1 MPDTDRLPPEIDT
14 TVAHEARVYDYWL
27 GGKDNYPADR
37 ALGDAIAGQIPTI
50 QTMALAN
57 RAFLGRAV
65 KYLVEEAGIRQFL
78 DIGTGIPTHGNVHE
92 IAQRIAPETNV
103 VYVDNDPIVLAHA
116 RALMTSTPEG
126 RTRFI
131 HADLH
136 DPKAILD
143 DPAIADTL
151 DLSQP
156 VAVMLVAVMMYFRDA
171 DEPQGIISTLLD
183 AVPSGSY
190 LTVSHPTADFNPGA
204 MAGVVAA
211 AEHSGL
217 TFVPRS
223 RDEVGSLLTGLEI
236 IEPGVAPVLAWR
248 PDEEPAANAAV
259 QLCPGAGTA
268 VDPESAYYWGAVA
281 RKP

>member
-1 MPDTDRLPPEIDT
+1 MPNQPLPTEIDT
-14 TVAHEARVYDYWL
+14 SVAHEARVYDYWL

-37 ALGDAIAGQIPTI
+37 ALGDAIASQIPTI
-50 QTMALAN
+50 RTMARAN

-65 KYLVEEAGIRQFL
+65 RHLVDEAGIRQFL

-92 IAQRIAPETNV
+92 VAQRSAPDARV

-116 RALMTSTPEG
+116 RALMSATPQG
-126 RTRFI
+126 QTRFI

-136 DPKAILD
+136 DPRSILD
-143 DPAIADTL
+143 DPAIAETL

-156 VAVMLVAVMMYFRDA
+156 VAVMLVAILMYFRDT
-171 DEPQGIISTLLD
+171 DDPGGIIETLLD

-190 LTVSHPTADFNPGA
+190 LTISHPTADFNPEA

-211 AEHSGL
+211 AEQSGIP
-217 TFVPRS
+217 FVPRS
-223 RDEVGSLLTGLEI
+223 RDEVSGLLTGLELVD
-236 IEPGVAPVLAWR
+236 PGVVPVLGWR
-248 PDEEPAANAAV
+248 PDIRPVSDGPDA
-259 QLCPGAGTA
+259 QL
-268 VDPESAYYWGAVA
+268 DSAYYWAAVA